1 MVADHG
7 LRPASDRVTQEDV
20 DTAVAVVRELAGWHI
35 FPKRREMLSVDH
47 DGGRVVF
54 LPTMRLEKV
63 HDVFVNGVPIEKGAY
78 SFSASGM
85 LTLRRPPRGFSV
97 IEVDAEH
104 GYDDPPVVAVVHRM
118 AERAHAPS
126 ESYSVGGIS
135 VGAPAGLTP
144 QSTEWRILDA
154 YKLGPMP

>member
-1 MVADHG
+1 MLADHG
-7 LRPASDRVTQEDV
+7 LRPANDRVTQDDV

-35 FPKRREMLSVDH
+35 FPKRRETLTVDH

-54 LPTMRLEKV
+54 LPTMRLEQV
-63 HDVFVNGVPIEKGAY
+63 LSVNVNGVPIEKSAY

-85 LTLRRPPRGFSV
+85 LTLRRAPRGFSV
-97 IEVDAEH
+97 IQAEVVH